1 MTYLNLTK
9 IIDLVVLKL
18 IEVANLAVFELT
30 KIIDLIFDLLI
41 FKIFNFNF
49 CNNLLLQLQFKTT
62 IVF

>member
-41 FKIFNFNF
+41 FKIFKFNF